1 MTLSGNSE
9 IQQVIGEALAS
20 RPYSHDQR
28 AVTNVTAVI
37 TVEHDL
43 RFLPR
48 TLASV
53 LRQSVL
59 PSTIVLSL
67 IHI

>member
-37 TVEHDL
+37 
-43 RFLPR
+43 
-48 TLASV
+48 
-53 LRQSVL
+53 
-59 PSTIVLSL
+59 LSL

>member
-43 RFLPR
+43 RFLPQIGR
-48 TLASV
+48 ASCRERV
-53 LRQSVL
+53 
-59 PSTIVLSL
+59 
-67 IHI
+67 